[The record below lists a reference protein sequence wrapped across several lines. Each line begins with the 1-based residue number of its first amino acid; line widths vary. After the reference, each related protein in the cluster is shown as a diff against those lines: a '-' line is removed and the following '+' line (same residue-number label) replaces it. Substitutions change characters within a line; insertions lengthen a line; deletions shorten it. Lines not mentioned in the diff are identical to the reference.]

1 MRAVYERE
9 KLMLM
14 EENKKMQLELERSME
29 LNGRLQLDRRQIEEE
44 YADLRSKKEAIAH
57 WESQISEI
65 INWVR
70 DTIKMNSTSGNT
82 GIAFRKH
89 HFTFYRHACRKPS
102 GISDLAGKSS
112 SEFDTNKCHFTHLLC
127 PISQEN

>member
-1 MRAVYERE
+1 MKEMRAVYERE

-70 DTIKMNSTSGNT
+70 DTI
-82 GIAFRKH
+82 
-89 HFTFYRHACRKPS
+89 
-102 GISDLAGKSS
+102 
-112 SEFDTNKCHFTHLLC
+112 
-127 PISQEN
+127 